1 MMIFYY
7 RKKLIEKTCA
17 SQNPWRSISLFLMAM
32 AIWLMCVGASYG
44 YIIINAPMTGTDQ
57 TNWQVGGNP
66 TSALLTGN
74 GTIDPVGSGWL
85 RLTNN
90 SGNQTGYAYNTTP
103 FDLSQGLLVQFDYA
117 TWGGTGADGY
127 SVYLFDA
134 GVPSPGPGFVIGAF
148 GGSLGYAQK
157 LSTATCNPPATT
169 VPGITGGYVGIGV
182 DEYGNFAYGCEGRYL
197 GNSLQANTVT
207 IRGSVVGFGGGL
219 VGSTQGATSYP
230 WIVTSAN
237 NGSLWYNGATR
248 PVQTSTNYRKVII
261 QISPVTAPSSQPTA
275 NVWIQ
280 FGYNQPL
287 TQMITNAT
295 LPLISSSQ
303 SLLVGYAASTGGS
316 TNYHEIRNLLVTNQG
331 TSTSIDLGITNTASV
346 TTATIGSPITYTLTA
361 INYGPN
367 NITATG
373 VGITD
378 NVPTNI
384 TGVTWTCAVV
394 TGSPSGTSCG
404 AASGSG
410 NALNTTANL
419 PYGGSVTYTITGTVG
434 TPAPAQ
440 LSNTASLVI
449 PGSITDYNPNNNSAT
464 VTVPVNNLSTST
476 KTVTDLTSGN
486 YAAGDTLQYTIT
498 LYENG
503 GLTTSGVSVA
513 DTIDTTNL
521 TGQTITSCPSGATCS
536 YNAGALSVTG
546 ISIPANGSVTI
557 VYTATIVGT
566 DAPGTAINNT
576 ATVTNP
582 NGTVVTLVAPVVT
595 VGGTVAGTGNKPL
608 YLYGG
613 TASPYKMSRYPTP
626 GTPTT
631 AAIAANGGSAI
642 WNGNWNGLAGTTLPL
657 QLNDTITSA
666 TAVLYINGSSNNART
681 VSVRLYCSSNAAA
694 YASWPSANLA
704 TNPPVPPTAPT
715 AYTFNLTTLTG
726 GFAFPATCATPNYW
740 VLQVLN
746 NTTTAGRTITVVP
759 VSGTNI
765 SQVTLA
771 SNNVINVG
779 AIGFYSAPY
788 NSTATIT
795 SVAPLETVYIRA
807 TISDP
812 FGSYD
817 ITGANITITNS
828 SGTVVLSSTAM
839 PQVYDSGAASKIY
852 EYAYK
857 VLSGTPLGNLSIS
870 VTAKEGTEGTIS
882 NTGYAMTIVGVPNV
896 FILKSA
902 NTSSANPG
910 TVITYTVQAKN
921 TGVGTANT
929 VTLTDAIGNYIAV
942 PVTSS
947 FTFTDGSPASGLTLG
962 TPAYSNNSGS
972 TWTYTPVSGGGGA
985 PANYDGTVTNWKII
999 MNGTMNGN
1007 GGNFTVNYNFKVK

>member
-1 MMIFYY
+1 MIFYY

-17 SQNPWRSISLFLMAM
+17 SQNPWRSIPLLLMTV
-32 AIWLMCVGASYG
+32 AIWLMSAGASYG
-44 YIIINAPMTGTDQ
+44 YIIINAPMTGSSSSG
-57 TNWQVGGNP
+57 WVLWGNP
-66 TSALLTGN
+66 NPAILTG
-74 GTIDPVGSGWL
+74 GTIDPAGSGWL
-85 RLTNN
+85 RLTDNE
-90 SGNQTGYAYNTTP
+90 GNQTGYAYNTTP

-157 LSTATCNPPATT
+157 LSTATCNPPAAT
-169 VPGITGGYVGIGV
+169 VDGITGGYVGIGV

-207 IRGSVVGFGGGL
+207 VRGSVVGFGGG
-219 VGSTQGATSYP
+219 VTGQTTSTTSYP
-230 WIVTSAN
+230 WIATSAN

-248 PVQTSTNYRKVII
+248 PVQTSANYRKVII
-261 QISPVTAPSSQPTA
+261 QISPAPNPTA

-280 FGYNQPL
+280 FGYNTTPVP
-287 TQMITNAT
+287 MITNAA
-295 LPLISSSQ
+295 LPAIITSQ
-303 SLLVGYAASTGGS
+303 SLMVGYAASTGGS

-361 INYGPN
+361 ANYGPN

-394 TGSPSGTSCG
+394 AGSPTGTSCG

-419 PYGGSVTYTITGTVG
+419 PYGGSVVYTVTGTVNA
-434 TPAPAQ
+434 PAPAQ

-449 PGSITDYNPNNNSAT
+449 PGSVTDYNPNNNSAT

-476 KTVTDLTSGN
+476 KTVTDLSGSN
-486 YAAGDTLQYTIT
+486 YVAGDTVQYTIT
-498 LYENG
+498 LNENG
-503 GLTTSGVSVA
+503 GLATSGVSVA

-521 TGQTITSCPSGATCS
+521 TGQTITSCPTGATCS
-536 YNAGALSVTG
+536 YNAGALSATG

-557 VYTATIVGT
+557 VYTATIVST
-566 DAPGTAINNT
+566 ATPGTAINNT
-576 ATVTNP
+576 ATITNP
-582 NGTVVTLVAPVVT
+582 NGTGAAAVAPVVT

-613 TASPYKMSRYPTP
+613 AASPYEMSRYPTP

-631 AAIAANGGSAI
+631 VAIAANGGSAI

-694 YASWPSANLA
+694 YASWPSAALA

-740 VLQVLN
+740 VLDVLN

-759 VSGTNI
+759 VSGANI
-765 SQVTLA
+765 SKVTLA

-779 AIGFYSAPY
+779 SIGFNSASYS
-788 NSTATIT
+788 SGGGTALT

-828 SGTVVLSSTAM
+828 SGTVVQASTPMTQAH
-839 PQVYDSGAASKIY
+839 DSLAASKIY
-852 EYAYK
+852 EYKYT
-857 VLSGTPLGNLSIS
+857 VPSGAALGNWSIS
-870 VTAKEGTEGTIS
+870 VTATEGTEGTIS
-882 NTGYAMTIVGVPNV
+882 NTGYATMIVGVPNV

-902 NTSSANPG
+902 NTASANPG
-910 TVITYTVQAKN
+910 AIITYTVQVKN

-929 VTLTDAIGNYIAV
+929 VKLTDAIGNYIAV

-947 FTFTDGSPASGLTLG
+947 FSFTDGSPSSGLTLG
-962 TPAYSNNSGS
+962 TPTYSNNGGS
-972 TWTYTPVSGGGGA
+972 IWTYTPVSGGGGA
-985 PANYDGTVTNWKII
+985 PANYDGTVTNWQII

>member
-1 MMIFYY
+1 MIFYY
-7 RKKLIEKTCA
+7 RKKLIDKTGA
-17 SQNPWRSISLFLMAM
+17 SKNRRHVALLLITA
-32 AIWLMCVGASYG
+32 AIWLMCTGVLYG
-44 YIIINAPMTGTDQ
+44 TIIINAPMTN
-57 TNWQVGGNP
+57 TNTSGWQLGGNP
-66 TSALLTGN
+66 NSSLLTGN

-85 RLTNN
+85 RLTD
-90 SGNQTGYAYNTTP
+90 SEGNQTGYAYNTAQ
-103 FDLSQGLLVQFDYA
+103 FDLSQGLLVEFDYA

-134 GVPSPGPGFVIGAF
+134 GVVNPGPGPFNIGAF

-157 LSTATCNPPATT
+157 LSTSTCNPPATT
-169 VPGITGGYVGIGV
+169 VAGISGGYIGIGV

-197 GNSLQANTVT
+197 GNSLIANTVT
-207 IRGSVVGFGGGL
+207 VRGSVVGFGNGA
-219 VGSTQGATSYP
+219 VGQTTGNTSYP

-237 NGSLWYNGATR
+237 NGSLWYNGTPR
-248 PVQTSTNYRKVII
+248 PSQTSTNYRRVII

-275 NVWIQ
+275 SVWIQ
-280 FGYNQPL
+280 FGYNTAPVL
-287 TQMITNAT
+287 MINGAL

-303 SLLVGYAASTGGS
+303 SLMVGYAASTGGS
-316 TNYHEIRNLLVTNQG
+316 TNYHEIRNLLVTNAG
-331 TSTSIDLGITNTASV
+331 TSTAIDLGITKTASV
-346 TTATIGSPITYTLTA
+346 TTATIGSPITYTVTA
-361 INYGPN
+361 RNNGPN

-378 NVPTNI
+378 NVPASI
-384 TGVTWTCAVV
+384 TGVTWSCLVV
-394 TGSPSGTSCG
+394 AGSPSGTSCG

-410 NALNTTANL
+410 NLNTTANL
-419 PYGGSVTYTITGTVG
+419 PYGGAVAYTITGTVIA
-434 TPAPAQ
+434 PAPAQ

-449 PGSITDYNPNNNSAT
+449 PGSINDFNPNDQSST
-464 VTVPVNNLSTST
+464 VTVPVNNLSTSS
-476 KTVTDLTSGN
+476 KTVTDLTGSN
-486 YAAGDTLQYTIT
+486 YVAGDTLQYTIT
-498 LYENG
+498 LNENG
-503 GLTTSGVSVA
+503 GLATSGVSVA

-521 TGQTITSCPSGATCS
+521 TGQTVTSCPAGATCS

-546 ISIPANGSVTI
+546 ISIPANSSVKI

-566 DAPGTAINNT
+566 DTPGTVINNT
-576 ATVTNP
+576 ATITNP
-582 NGTVVTLVAPVVT
+582 NGTGATAVAPVVT
-595 VGGTVAGTGNKPL
+595 VGGTVAGTGNKPF

-613 TASPYKMSRYPTP
+613 TASPYEMSRYPTP

-694 YASWPSANLA
+694 YASWPSAALA
-704 TNPPVPPTAPT
+704 TTPPVPPTAPT

-726 GFAFPATCATPNYW
+726 GFTFPATCATPNYW

-771 SNNVINVG
+771 SNNVISVG
-779 AIGFYSAPY
+779 SIGFYSATY
-788 NSTATIT
+788 TSGGTVLT

-828 SGTVVLSSTAM
+828 SGTVVQASTAM
-839 PQVYDSGAASKIY
+839 TQVHDSLAASKIY
-852 EYAYK
+852 EFAYT
-857 VLSGTPLGNLSIS
+857 VLSGSALGNWSIS
-870 VTAKEGTEGTIS
+870 VTAKEGTEGTIT
-882 NTGYAMTIVGVPNV
+882 NTGYATMIIGVPNV

-902 NTSSANPG
+902 NTASANPG

-929 VTLTDAIGNYIAV
+929 VKLTDTIGYYMAV

-962 TPAYSNNSGS
+962 TPTYSNNGGTS
-972 TWTYTPVSGGGGA
+972 WTYTPVSGGGGA
-985 PANYDGTVTNWKII
+985 PANYDGTVTNWQII

>member
-1 MMIFYY
+1 M
-7 RKKLIEKTCA
+7 
-17 SQNPWRSISLFLMAM
+17 LMTV
-32 AIWLMCVGASYG
+32 AIWLMSAGASYG
-44 YIIINAPMTGTDQ
+44 YIIINAPMTGSSSSG
-57 TNWQVGGNP
+57 WVLWGNP
-66 TSALLTGN
+66 NPAILTG
-74 GTIDPVGSGWL
+74 GTIDPAGSGWL
-85 RLTNN
+85 RLTDNE
-90 SGNQTGYAYNTTP
+90 GNQTGYAYNTTP

-157 LSTATCNPPATT
+157 LSTATCNPPAAT
-169 VPGITGGYVGIGV
+169 VDGITGGYVGIGV

-207 IRGSVVGFGGGL
+207 VRGSVVGFGVPSGN
-219 VGSTQGATSYP
+219 VGQTTSTTSYP
-230 WIVTSAN
+230 WIATSAN

-248 PVQTSTNYRKVII
+248 PVQTSANYRKVII
-261 QISPVTAPSSQPTA
+261 QISPAPNPTA

-280 FGYNQPL
+280 FGYNTTPVP
-287 TQMITNAT
+287 MITNAA
-295 LPLISSSQ
+295 LPAIITSQ
-303 SLLVGYAASTGGS
+303 SLMVGYAASTGGS

-361 INYGPN
+361 ANYGPN

-394 TGSPSGTSCG
+394 AGSPTGTSCG

-419 PYGGSVTYTITGTVG
+419 PYGGSVVYTVTGTVNA
-434 TPAPAQ
+434 PAPAQ

-449 PGSITDYNPNNNSAT
+449 PGSVTDYNPNNNSAT

-476 KTVTDLTSGN
+476 KTVTDLSGSN
-486 YAAGDTLQYTIT
+486 YVAGDTVQYTIT
-498 LYENG
+498 LNENG
-503 GLTTSGVSVA
+503 GLATSGVSVA

-521 TGQTITSCPSGATCS
+521 TGQTITSCPTGATCS
-536 YNAGALSVTG
+536 YNAGALSATG

-557 VYTATIVGT
+557 VYTATIVST
-566 DAPGTAINNT
+566 ATPGTAINNT
-576 ATVTNP
+576 ATITNP
-582 NGTVVTLVAPVVT
+582 NGTGAAAVAPVVT

-613 TASPYKMSRYPTP
+613 AASPYEMSRYPTP

-631 AAIAANGGSAI
+631 VAIAANGGSAI

-694 YASWPSANLA
+694 YASWPSAALA

-740 VLQVLN
+740 VLDVLN

-759 VSGTNI
+759 VSGANI
-765 SQVTLA
+765 SKVTLA

-779 AIGFYSAPY
+779 SIGFNSASYS
-788 NSTATIT
+788 SGGGTALT

-828 SGTVVLSSTAM
+828 SGTVVQASTPMTQAH
-839 PQVYDSGAASKIY
+839 DSLAASKIY
-852 EYAYK
+852 EYKYT
-857 VLSGTPLGNLSIS
+857 VPSGAALGNWSIS
-870 VTAKEGTEGTIS
+870 VTATEGTEGTIS
-882 NTGYAMTIVGVPNV
+882 NTGYATMIVGVPNV

-902 NTSSANPG
+902 NTASANPG
-910 TVITYTVQAKN
+910 AIITYTVQVKN

-929 VTLTDAIGNYIAV
+929 VKLTDAIGNYIAV

-947 FTFTDGSPASGLTLG
+947 FSFTDGSPSSGLTLG
-962 TPAYSNNSGS
+962 TPTYSNNGGS
-972 TWTYTPVSGGGGA
+972 IWTYTPVSGGGGA
-985 PANYDGTVTNWKII
+985 PANYDGTVTNWQII

>member
-1 MMIFYY
+1 MIFYY

-17 SQNPWRSISLFLMAM
+17 SQNPWRSIPLLLMTV
-32 AIWLMCVGASYG
+32 AIWLMSAGASYG
-44 YIIINAPMTGTDQ
+44 YIIINAPMTGSSSSG
-57 TNWQVGGNP
+57 WVLWGNP
-66 TSALLTGN
+66 NPAILTG
-74 GTIDPVGSGWL
+74 GTIDPAGSGWL
-85 RLTNN
+85 RLTDNE
-90 SGNQTGYAYNTTP
+90 GNQTGYAYNTTP

-157 LSTATCNPPATT
+157 LSTATCNPPAAT
-169 VPGITGGYVGIGV
+169 VDGITGGYVGIGV

-207 IRGSVVGFGGGL
+207 VRGSVVGFGVPSGN
-219 VGSTQGATSYP
+219 VGQTTSTTSYP
-230 WIVTSAN
+230 WIATSAN

-248 PVQTSTNYRKVII
+248 PVQTSANYRKVII
-261 QISPVTAPSSQPTA
+261 QISPAPNPTA

-280 FGYNQPL
+280 FGYNTTPVP
-287 TQMITNAT
+287 MITNAA
-295 LPLISSSQ
+295 LPAIITSQ
-303 SLLVGYAASTGGS
+303 SLMVGYAASTGGS

-361 INYGPN
+361 ANYGPN

-394 TGSPSGTSCG
+394 AGSPTGTSCG

-419 PYGGSVTYTITGTVG
+419 PYGGSVVYTVTGTVNA
-434 TPAPAQ
+434 PAPAQ

-449 PGSITDYNPNNNSAT
+449 PGSVTDYNPNNNSAT

-476 KTVTDLTSGN
+476 KTVTDLSGSN
-486 YAAGDTLQYTIT
+486 YVAGDTVQYTIT
-498 LYENG
+498 LNENG
-503 GLTTSGVSVA
+503 GLATSGVSVA

-521 TGQTITSCPSGATCS
+521 TGQTITSCPTGATCS
-536 YNAGALSVTG
+536 YNAGALSATG

-557 VYTATIVGT
+557 VYTATIVST
-566 DAPGTAINNT
+566 ATPGTAINNT
-576 ATVTNP
+576 ATITNP
-582 NGTVVTLVAPVVT
+582 NGTGAAAVAPVVT

-613 TASPYKMSRYPTP
+613 AASPYEMSRYPTP

-631 AAIAANGGSAI
+631 VAIAANGGSAI

-694 YASWPSANLA
+694 YASWPSAALA

-740 VLQVLN
+740 VLDVLN

-759 VSGTNI
+759 VSGANI
-765 SQVTLA
+765 SKVTLA

-779 AIGFYSAPY
+779 SIGFNSASYS
-788 NSTATIT
+788 SGGGTALT

-828 SGTVVLSSTAM
+828 SGTVVQASTPMTQAH
-839 PQVYDSGAASKIY
+839 DSLAASKIY
-852 EYAYK
+852 EYKYT
-857 VLSGTPLGNLSIS
+857 VPSGAALGNWSIS
-870 VTAKEGTEGTIS
+870 VTATEGTEGTIS
-882 NTGYAMTIVGVPNV
+882 NTGYATMIVGVPNV

-902 NTSSANPG
+902 NTASANPG
-910 TVITYTVQAKN
+910 AIITYTVQVKN

-929 VTLTDAIGNYIAV
+929 VKLTDAIGNYIAV

-947 FTFTDGSPASGLTLG
+947 FSFTDGSPSSGLTLG
-962 TPAYSNNSGS
+962 TPTYSNNGGS
-972 TWTYTPVSGGGGA
+972 IWTYTPVSGGGGA
-985 PANYDGTVTNWKII
+985 PANYDGTVTNWQII